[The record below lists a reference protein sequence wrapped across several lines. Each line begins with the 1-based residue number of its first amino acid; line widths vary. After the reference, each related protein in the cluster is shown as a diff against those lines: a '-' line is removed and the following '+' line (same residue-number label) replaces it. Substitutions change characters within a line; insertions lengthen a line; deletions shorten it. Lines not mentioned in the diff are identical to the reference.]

1 MIRLKGE
8 KVTIDEIH
16 TVLGLGSR
24 FEGKLYFEGVVR
36 IDGFFSGEIFT
47 KGKLIVGEKGEV
59 KGNIEVD
66 EVDIAGI
73 VEGNIVSSGKVCLRS
88 TAKVIGDI
96 QTKTLVVEEGAL
108 FNGVCKMERKIGS
121 FQEDREFLQIP

>member
-1 MIRLKGE
+1 MIKLKGE
-8 KVTIDEIH
+8 KGTIDEIH

-66 EVDIAGI
+66 EVDVAGI
-73 VEGNIVSSGKVCLRS
+73 VEGNIVSSGKVWLRS
-88 TAKVIGDI
+88 SARVFGDI
-96 QTKTLVVEEGAL
+96 QTRVFIVEEGAL

-121 FQEDREFLQIP
+121 LQEEREFLQIP